1 MAIWTL
7 TQNFIPNDILHC
19 KELRTPSIVFT
30 DLSNNLKSI
39 LIEENNRLIMNQGLG
54 GTLILSTTDI
64 ELNTVA
70 INGDINMNTGTG
82 KVYIN
87 GVPISSVIET
97 LQAEIIS
104 LQTQINNLS
113 NN

>member
-1 MAIWTL
+1 MSIWEL
-7 TQNFIPNDILHC
+7 TQNFIPNNILHC
-19 KELRTPSIVFT
+19 KEIRTPSIVFT
-30 DLSNNLKSI
+30 DNNNNLKSVMTDVGNS
-39 LIEENNRLIMNQGLG
+39 LIINHGLG
-54 GTLILSTTDI
+54 GSIIFSPTSI
-64 ELNTVA
+64 ELYTVPT
-70 INGDINMNTGTG
+70 NGDINLNTGTG